1 MLQVARANF
10 KYATKVF
17 CRKRLKLG
25 PVLLSF
31 ENGFLFIESG
41 EITKVMTAEGE
52 WHGRATFSP
61 EILRALAT
69 VPPSQD
75 PIPISYADGHLLIG
89 SLTVI
94 CEWTSLSK
102 ALVQDLVNPSLV
114 DMLALARTMPR
125 QEIIGTQLGRSI
137 RGAVEKAERRI
148 KKAAGNLVELEVT
161 ESEIRALVE
170 ARIATRLSIGDR

>member
-1 MLQVARANF
+1 VIGELTHLLGNSVIARGGAVYRTYGMRNEWME
-10 KYATKVF
+10 AI
-17 CRKRLKLG
+17 CSKL
-25 PVLLSF
+25 S
-31 ENGFLFIESG
+31 IA
-41 EITKVMTAEGE
+41 M
-52 WHGRATFSP
+52 
-61 EILRALAT
+61 ILN
-69 VPPSQD
+69 
-75 PIPISYADGHLLIG
+75 LLIG

-114 DMLALARTMPR
+114 DLLALARTMPS
-125 QEIIGTQLGRSI
+125 QEIIGTPLGRSI

-170 ARIATRLSIGDR
+170 ARIATRLSI